1 VAGEPGVVHLS
12 RRERKAAALSAA
24 LDAAAAASTG
34 VLELQSA
41 LDILAIDIAYAGL
54 DDTPE
59 ARGLPR
65 RLAELQTSADALR
78 EEQLR
83 VAATRPVG
91 PDRSTAELLDAAHDL
106 TATAGRLVAAQA
118 DVQRLAA
125 RCAGPRARVD
135 AQLARVRE
143 PLVRAR
149 EHLTR
154 VLADRDAAAAD
165 GLSDPD
171 VDVLLVRAGDALTAA
186 QADASSLVHAH
197 RVERAAA
204 TATAALS
211 SAGNT
216 LTGLRLLQREL
227 APRTAAARTR
237 VEVLL
242 GRLPAADDA
251 LHALRREH
259 PASAFADV
267 EGAPARA
274 RTLLAAATVDLDA
287 SAGRPLREAGAQVDA
302 ARRRL
307 AEAAPLVDAPVER
320 LALLHRVAADDPL
333 RAVETAGFALRD
345 VQRLLVQ
352 QPGHPDPA
360 TVRRLDAL
368 VDRLQHARSVLA
380 HPHPDLYDVSTT
392 LDAVHAG
399 VQEVVTAVRQALR
412 QGLR

>member
-118 DVQRLAA
+118 EVQRLAA

-287 SAGRPLREAGAQVDA
+287 SAGRPLREAG
-302 ARRRL
+302 
-307 AEAAPLVDAPVER
+307 PLVDAPVER